1 MAFSVSHGS
10 VELWLSVSD
19 SVLQCGSVWLSE
31 SHMAVWISVA
41 FSLWQCLAVWLG
53 IGLTGVKN
61 RRQLYGRDKKV
72 IQSDQDYDDDSGDYN
87 DSDDDDGDNNMMMRL
102 YFMRIYIY
110 MHTAKFVCQQFFN
123 PD

>member
-1 MAFSVSHGS
+1 MDQFGFQS
-10 VELWLSVSD
+10 LTW
-19 SVLQCGSVWLSE
+19 QCG
-31 SHMAVWISVA
+31 IVA
-41 FSLWQCLAVWLG
+41 FSLWQCVAVWLG

-72 IQSDQDYDDDSGDYN
+72 IQSDQDYDDD
-87 DSDDDDGDNNMMMRL
+87 GDNNMMMIDEIVL
-102 YFMRIYIY
+102 HAHIY

>member
-1 MAFSVSHGS
+1 M
-10 VELWLSVSD
+10 
-19 SVLQCGSVWLSE
+19 LQCV
-31 SHMAVWISVA
+31 
-41 FSLWQCLAVWLG
+41 AVWLG

-72 IQSDQDYDDDSGDYN
+72 IQSDQDYDDDGDDDD
-87 DSDDDDGDNNMMMRL
+87 DSDDDDGDNNMMMIDEIVL
-102 YFMRIYIY
+102 HAHIY